1 MKKLLP
7 YIAILIT
14 SGFMLLAPMVTAEAQ
29 GGGQAEEMVTTEAQ
43 GGGPAAEMMK
53 GADTTGTQGGQ
64 DVNQI
69 IQTVVNVLFFILGA
83 LAVIMII
90 WSGIRYVTSAG
101 NATAVTSAK
110 NTLIYSVVG
119 LIVAML
125 AYAIVSFIVDA
136 LG

>member
-1 MKKLLP
+1 
-7 YIAILIT
+7 
-14 SGFMLLAPMVTAEAQ
+14 MLLAPMVTAEAQ

>member
-14 SGFMLLAPMVTAEAQ
+14 SGFMLLAPMTAVEAQ
-29 GGGQAEEMVTTEAQ
+29 GGAAGEMRR
-43 GGGPAAEMMK
+43 

-64 DVNQI
+64 DVDQI

-83 LAVIMII
+83 VAVIMII

-125 AYAIVSFIVDA
+125 AYAIVSFIIDA
-136 LG
+136 LA

>member
-14 SGFMLLAPMVTAEAQ
+14 SGFMLLAPMVT
-29 GGGQAEEMVTTEAQ
+29 VEAQ

-83 LAVIMII
+83 VAVIMII

-125 AYAIVSFIVDA
+125 AYAIVSFIIDA